1 MYKMAKN
8 LLVIFYPDMFFVVI
22 HNWLKLVLKY
32 FMLYDG

>member
-22 HNWLKLVLKY
+22 HNWLKTCVEIFLAL
-32 FMLYDG
+32 